1 MKKIYWIII
10 IGSVIILSFI
20 VFQISK
26 GNKPT
31 EVFTE
36 KAIIKDIVEIVSA
49 TGKIQPETE
58 LKISSD
64 VSGEITEMIVK
75 EGDQVKKGDLL
86 CRIKPDI
93 YVSAFERVNAS
104 VNTTK
109 ANLKTAEAQLD
120 QAKANLANSEAIYKR
135 NKKLINRCF
144 LHNIYYQFKYD
155 NIDKKIFIPVP
166 DDILSCLKK
175 LKSSKDYN
183 INKIPNKLLN
193 INKKDKII
201 KKNNELQNIIF
212 LFK

>member
-75 EGDQVKKGDLL
+75 EGDQGDRFL
-86 CRIKPDI
+86 ISI
-93 YVSAFERVNAS
+93 AS
-104 VNTTK
+104 W
-109 ANLKTAEAQLD
+109 
-120 QAKANLANSEAIYKR
+120 
-135 NKKLINRCF
+135 
-144 LHNIYYQFKYD
+144 
-155 NIDKKIFIPVP
+155 
-166 DDILSCLKK
+166 
-175 LKSSKDYN
+175 
-183 INKIPNKLLN
+183 
-193 INKKDKII
+193 
-201 KKNNELQNIIF
+201 
-212 LFK
+212 